1 MSSENIEPRW
11 VSQTIV
17 QAIHTDQIRQ
27 HGGSPGLRDRGL
39 LESALHRAP
48 NHWHYDKTADLFVLA
63 AVYGIGLAK
72 NHAFVDGNKRVS
84 FQIMY
89 IFLGLNNLRIVAS
102 ELEVVKLMLSVA
114 DGTID
119 EKHLAQWL
127 RDHTEPR

>member
-1 MSSENIEPRW
+1 MNEPKWLSERLVLYIHKEQLIE
-11 VSQTIV
+11 
-17 QAIHTDQIRQ
+17 
-27 HGGSPGLRDRGL
+27 HGGLPGVRDKGMFL
-39 LESALHRAP
+39 SALKKAQNLYLYESSSIP
-48 NHWHYDKTADLFVLA
+48 FLA
-63 AVYGIGLAK
+63 AAYAIGFCK

-102 ELEVVKLMLSVA
+102 EPEVVKLMLSVA